1 MTTFVNVT
9 LPVLLTLPENVSNW
23 PGATGCVGHTLVTLM
38 PGVVI
43 SVQVADAV
51 FVTITRVQLS
61 LPVAFT
67 VLLTEQ
73 ASTGAVKLAKKF
85 ANAPGARLGTVN
97 TVLGDAWLLT
107 TVTLFKMTL
116 PVLVTI
122 PV

>member
-1 MTTFVNVT
+1 MI
-9 LPVLLTLPENVSNW
+9 
-23 PGATGCVGHTLVTLM
+23 

-51 FVTITRVQLS
+51 FVTMSCVQLS
-61 LPVAFT
+61 LPVTVT

-73 ASTGAVKLAKKF
+73 ESVGAVKLAVKF
-85 ANAPGARLGTVN
+85 ADAWGARLATVS
-97 TVLGDAWLLT
+97 TVLGEAWLST

-116 PVLVTI
+116 PEFVTN